1 MIMGEE
7 KKGPSQKDWQQQP
20 WFWPVVYS
28 AIALA
33 LVGLIVGYNELVQRA
48 EQQTTQSEPSEQ
60 VEVLVETAVQKETMK
75 YPFKETYLNEVSVL
89 QDFYDLEADEA
100 TRENALLVFNQVYS
114 TSTGV
119 ALAINSEPFEVVA
132 AMSGEV
138 SEVKLDAFTGNSIT
152 IDHADG
158 YQTRY
163 SSVTD
168 ILVKEGDII
177 KQGEQIA
184 TTTDNEWNPTAGIH
198 LFFEVF
204 DQGELMNP
212 RKLLAF

>member
-1 MIMGEE
+1 MGEE
-7 KKGPSQKDWQQQP
+7 KKGPSQKVWQQQP

-33 LVGLIVGYNELVQRA
+33 LVGIIIGYNELVQRA
-48 EQQTTQSEPSEQ
+48 EQETVQDPGEP

-75 YPFKETYLNEVSVL
+75 YPFKEAYLNEVVVL

-100 TRENALLVFNQVYS
+100 TRERALLVFNQVYS

-119 ALAINSEPFEVVA
+119 ALGINSEPFEVVA

-138 SEVKLDAFTGNSIT
+138 SEVKLDAFTGNSVT

-163 SSVTD
+163 SSVSD

-184 TTTDNEWNPTAGIH
+184 TTTENEWNPTAGIH
-198 LFFEVF
+198 LFFEVYEG
-204 DQGELMNP
+204 GELINP

>member
-1 MIMGEE
+1 MGEE

-28 AIALA
+28 AIAIA
-33 LVGLIVGYNELVQRA
+33 LVGIIVGYNELVQRA
-48 EQQTTQSEPSEQ
+48 EQETVQSEPSEP
-60 VEVLVETAVQKETMK
+60 VEVLVETAMQKETMK
-75 YPFKETYLNEVSVL
+75 YPFKEAYFNEVVVL
-89 QDFYDLEADEA
+89 QDFYDLEEDEA
-100 TRENALLVFNQVYS
+100 TREKALLVFNQVYS

-119 ALAINSEPFEVVA
+119 ALGINSEPFEVVA

-138 SEVKLDAFTGNSIT
+138 SEVKLDTFTGNSIT
-152 IDHADG
+152 INHADG

-168 ILVKEGDII
+168 IVVKEGDMI

-184 TTTDNEWNPTAGIH
+184 TTTENEWNPTAGIH
-198 LFFEVF
+198 LFFEVY
-204 DQGELMNP
+204 DEGVLVNP

>member
-1 MIMGEE
+1 MGEE

-33 LVGLIVGYNELVQRA
+33 LVGLIIGYNELVQRA

-60 VEVLVETAVQKETMK
+60 TEVLIETAVQKETMK

-100 TRENALLVFNQVYS
+100 TREKALLVFNQVYS

-119 ALAINSEPFEVVA
+119 ALSINSEPFEVVA
-132 AMSGEV
+132 SMSGEV

-163 SSVTD
+163 SSLTD

-177 KQGEQIA
+177 KQGEQIG
-184 TTTDNEWNPTAGIH
+184 TTTENEWNPTAGIH

-204 DQGELMNP
+204 EQGELMNP

>member
-1 MIMGEE
+1 MGEE

-28 AIALA
+28 AIAIA
-33 LVGLIVGYNELVQRA
+33 LVGIIVGYNELVQRA
-48 EQQTTQSEPSEQ
+48 EQETVQSEPSEP
-60 VEVLVETAVQKETMK
+60 VEELVETAVQKETMK
-75 YPFKETYLNEVSVL
+75 YPFKEAYFNEVVVL
-89 QDFYDLEADEA
+89 QDFYDLEEDEA
-100 TRENALLVFNQVYS
+100 TREKALLVFNQVYS

-119 ALAINSEPFEVVA
+119 ALGINSEPFEVVA

-138 SEVKLDAFTGNSIT
+138 SEVKLDTFTGNSIT
-152 IDHADG
+152 INHADG

-168 ILVKEGDII
+168 IVVKEGDMI

-184 TTTDNEWNPTAGIH
+184 TTTENEWNPTAGIH
-198 LFFEVF
+198 LFFEVY
-204 DQGELMNP
+204 DEGVLVNP

>member
-1 MIMGEE
+1 MGEE
-7 KKGPSQKDWQQQP
+7 KKGPSQKDWQQKP

-33 LVGLIVGYNELVQRA
+33 LVGIIVGYNELVQRA
-48 EQQTTQSEPSEQ
+48 EQTTESEPAET
-60 VEVLVETAVQKETMK
+60 VDVLVETASQKETMK
-75 YPFKETYLNEVSVL
+75 YPFKETYLNEVTVL

-100 TRENALLVFNQVYS
+100 TRERALLVFNQVYS

-119 ALAINSEPFEVVA
+119 ALTINSEPFEVIA

-138 SEVKLDAFTGNSIT
+138 TEVKLDAFTGNSIT
-152 IDHADG
+152 INHADG

-168 ILVKEGDII
+168 ILVKEGDIL

-184 TTTDNEWNPTAGIH
+184 TTTENEWNPTAGIH

>member
-1 MIMGEE
+1 MMGEE
-7 KKGPSQKDWQQQP
+7 KKGPSQKNWQQQK

-33 LVGLIVGYNELVQRA
+33 LVGLIIGYNELVQR
-48 EQQTTQSEPSEQ
+48 SEQ
-60 VEVLVETAVQKETMK
+60 KMVQTEPAEPVEVLVETASQKETMK
-75 YPFKETYLNEVSVL
+75 YPFKEAYLNEVTVL

-100 TRENALLVFNQVYS
+100 TRERALLVFNQVYS

-138 SEVKLDAFTGNSIT
+138 AEVKLDAFAGNSIT
-152 IDHADG
+152 ISHADG

-184 TTTDNEWNPTAGIH
+184 TTTDNEWNQTAGIH

-204 DQGELMNP
+204 DEGEFINP

>member
-7 KKGPSQKDWQQQP
+7 KKGPSQKNWQQQP

-33 LVGLIVGYNELVQRA
+33 LVGIIVGYNGIVQRA
-48 EQQTTQSEPSEQ
+48 EQETVQTEPSEP
-60 VEVLVETAVQKETMK
+60 VEVLVETAAQKETMK
-75 YPFKETYLNEVSVL
+75 YPFKEAYLNEVTVL

-100 TRENALLVFNQVYS
+100 TREKALLVFNQVYS

-119 ALAINSEPFEVVA
+119 SLGINSEPFEVLA
-132 AMSGEV
+132 AMSGEI

-152 IDHADG
+152 INHADG

-177 KQGEQIA
+177 QQGEQIA
-184 TTTDNEWNPTAGIH
+184 TTTENEWNQSAGTH

-204 DQGELMNP
+204 EQGELINP